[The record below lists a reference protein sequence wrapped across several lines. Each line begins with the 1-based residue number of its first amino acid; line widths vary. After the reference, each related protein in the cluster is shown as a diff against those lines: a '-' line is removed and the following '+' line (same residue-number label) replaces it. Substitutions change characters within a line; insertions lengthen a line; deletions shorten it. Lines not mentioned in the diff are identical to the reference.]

1 MMVTAADLMPRRR
14 TGTMV
19 AEVRQVEIYD
29 VVLRREGLG
38 CRTDKEMEDH
48 PTGSGRM
55 EYFKA

>member
-1 MMVTAADLMPRRR
+1 MMVTAADLMPRLR

-38 CRTDKEMEDH
+38 CRMEQEMEDS

-55 EYFKA
+55 EHFKA